1 MKNRK
6 VYLLSGLGVD
16 GRVFNNI
23 DLREYQPQLIEWIPF
38 LKNENIFHYAQRLSA
53 QVEPHSILIGLSFGG
68 MIAVEIAKHTSISK
82 IILLSSASN
91 FRQIPRLFRICDWSK
106 LIKILPK
113 SFILKANPVT
123 FWLFGITRQHE
134 KVLLRQILADTD
146 YHFLI
151 WAVRQIT
158 QWKNTEV
165 NTEVVHLHGTK
176 DRLLLKPT
184 EISSIAMLKYG
195 IENGGHFMII
205 THSEEITS
213 IIKKELNR

>member
-23 DLREYQPQLIEWIPF
+23 DLKEYQPQLVEWIPPR
-38 LKNENIFHYAQRLSA
+38 NYEGISDYAQRLSA
-53 QVEPHSILIGLSFGG
+53 RIEPNSILIGLSFGG
-68 MIAVEIAKHTSISK
+68 MVAIEIAKYIPIQK
-82 IILLSSASN
+82 LILISSASY
-91 FRQIPRLFRICDWSK
+91 FRQIPWLFRLWDWSK
-106 LIKILPK
+106 IIKILPK

-123 FWLFGITRQHE
+123 FWLFGITRRHE
-134 KVLLRQILADTD
+134 KILLRQILADTD

-176 DRLLLKPT
+176 DKLLLKPI

-205 THSEEITS
+205 THSEKITS
-213 IIKKELNR
+213 IIKKELNQ